1 MFESSRI
8 KDSMDYSGIEALK
21 MSNISSKL
29 NKSDNNLRIL
39 LMPYFIEMNENGSM
53 NNKQKKDYIQ
63 NKMNQILGLDNEIEK
78 ILNVHN
84 LPYYILPSYK
94 RYTFETIIDDNYQ
107 KYFIG
112 TLYKNNLHFS
122 SNKCKENISAYKDDY
137 YQDINSDNNDDEDE
151 QNENIFIINQDGTK
165 QKNGNYIIMDNWF
178 KFLCNPYKKKEK
190 IKGSDIV
197 KLLDNKNYRTY
208 LIQMIFQYNI
218 PSDEFLKYLEEDAM
232 EKLAII
238 TNQIL
243 SKMNRDE
250 FMLAKLIT
258 CSCFNYYTIDKNT
271 KKVYLLVDKLK
282 QLHKE
287 GSLYCSTWYS
297 FEFWRSW
304 LKDDFISKENDID
317 NYLDDNTNNS
327 KVEYFFISRIAK
339 IMYGLGINISL
350 IDEIIFQNLA
360 TNYLSQ
366 NQIDDLRSDLIST
379 K

>member
-1 MFESSRI
+1 
-8 KDSMDYSGIEALK
+8 
-21 MSNISSKL
+21 
-29 NKSDNNLRIL
+29 
-39 LMPYFIEMNENGSM
+39 M
-53 NNKQKKDYIQ
+53 NNEQKKDYIQ

-107 KYFIG
+107 KYFLG

-122 SNKCKENISAYKDDY
+122 SNKYKDNINAYKDDY
-137 YQDINSDNNDDEDE
+137 YHDIQPENNDEEEDE
-151 QNENIFIINQDGTK
+151 NENIYIINQDGTK
-165 QKNGNYIIMDNWF
+165 QKNDNYLLMDNWF
-178 KFLCNPYKKKEK
+178 KFLCNPNKKKEK
-190 IKGSDIV
+190 IKGSEIV
-197 KLLDNKNYRTY
+197 KLLDNKSYRTY

-238 TNQIL
+238 MNQIL

-250 FMLAKLIT
+250 FILAKLIT

-271 KKVYLLVDKLK
+271 KKVYLLIDKLK
-282 QLHKE
+282 QLHNE
-287 GSLYCSTWYS
+287 GRLYCSTWYT
-297 FEFWRSW
+297 FEFWRAW
-304 LKDDFISKENDID
+304 LKNDFISKENDID

-327 KVEYFFISRIAK
+327 KIEYFFISRIVK
-339 IMYGLGINISL
+339 IMHGLGINIEL

-360 TNYLSQ
+360 SNYLSQ
-366 NQIDDLRSDLIST
+366 NKIDDLRTDLIPT